1 MLSATLA
8 KRKLLKLH
16 AQMTYKQKEKQYYNF
31 FTKSEGKQQVCYL
44 NTSATSFYNNAYK
57 KIIEQRCDVFR
68 LILHS

>member
-31 FTKSEGKQQVCYL
+31 LFAKANNKSVTLTLAPPAFIIMPTK
-44 NTSATSFYNNAYK
+44 
-57 KIIEQRCDVFR
+57 IP
-68 LILHS
+68 